1 MTAMAHPAA
10 ILPWRM
16 TGTRAVSL
24 PRWTA
29 APRTSAARAVRTS
42 SGIALFDDVG
52 RYVGVISSQDRSS
65 RFGPGADTVLLRRN
79 DGI

>member
-1 MTAMAHPAA
+1 MISMAHPAV
-10 ILPWRM
+10 ILPWRV

-24 PRWTA
+24 PRWSA
-29 APRTSAARAVRTS
+29 APRDSGARTVRTR
-42 SGIALFDDVG
+42 GGFALFDDAG
-52 RYVGVISSQDRSS
+52 RYIGAIVSQGQAS